1 MPNLT
6 DLIGNYFN
14 LQNTII
20 EAKIA
25 GKDADF
31 GCDISSLEFDASTNG
46 EASICTVRWI
56 SDCYTYDELELR
68 ESFSTVQIGAKFEVS
83 AGYCGVDGSA
93 YLAEI
98 FSGFVFSFSL
108 DIKDNVSYLEVSGMD
123 AKLWMM
129 ANKFTQFKSSEQT
142 YSKIVQDIE
151 NKYSSKFSGATIDI
165 PSEPTSI
172 RPGLHQNDESDFDY
186 LRRIADITG
195 SLFYVVDGEFMFT
208 PIQANGYE
216 QIVIEPICRI
226 NEEKFIKKVTFTSN
240 IVGIPKSV
248 SASFTKDEEYNNTTT
263 SEVSS
268 SSNIGSG
275 NTADGLTNNISDSNI
290 IKIFDSS
297 LNSSDCAKLVAQSE
311 YSRRA
316 INLVKCEVVCE
327 FLPDV
332 KIGAP
337 AEMSGFG
344 DIIDNEYIITSL
356 NHKYD
361 GNNFRTT
368 IGLSSD
374 AFS

>member
-1 MPNLT
+1 M
-6 DLIGNYFN
+6 
-14 LQNTII
+14 I

-56 SDCYTYDELELR
+56 SDCYKYDEFELK

-83 AGYCGVDGSA
+83 AGYYGVNG
-93 YLAEI
+93 
-98 FSGFVFSFSL
+98 
-108 DIKDNVSYLEVSGMD
+108 SYLEVSGMD

-151 NKYSSKFSGATIDI
+151 SKYSSKFSGATVDI

-172 RPGLHQNDESDFDY
+172 RPGFHQNNESDFDY

-195 SLFYVVDGEFMFT
+195 SLFYIVDGQFMFT

-248 SASFTKDEEYNNTTT
+248 SASFTKDEEYNSTTT

-275 NTADGLTNNISDSNI
+275 STADGLTNNISDNNI

-297 LNSSDCAKLVAQSE
+297 LNSPDCAKLVAQSE

-361 GNNFRTT
+361 GNSFRTT